1 MKSFFSSKNTSLDA
15 ALDYTDKKIPVFPV
29 VFYETTKN
37 VGTICPSSSATTDKT
52 TIQQWFL
59 ENPTALVAI
68 PTGAPSGIIAVET
81 DEESFTAKTPCFIN
95 LFGKKTYLFKLPE
108 GCEALCS
115 GGKNGL
121 TWKSDLG
128 SVVLPSPLEIVADGE
143 LEELPAEM
151 LAKTKELSAG
161 EKVIKRLTPKEEEIT
176 QEEEEEE
183 IFTGE
188 LPALPL
194 ECLPPQLA
202 QIIKGV
208 SKVFCVSPWLPFAAA
223 LRTSS
228 TIIGANIQL
237 EHRQVAPAHLWLC
250 LVGEPSSGKT
260 EICRFFNTSVYRM
273 QQFYCKFHET
283 AMEEYKNLLQKY
295 EDEKKIADKEG
306 TNPALKKPV
315 LPAKTALYVDD
326 ITPESLVTMLKDN
339 PGGLSWDCDEIK
351 TLLSSFGRYGGN
363 GSGDAAKSRLLS
375 MYSGAP
381 IKLDR
386 KGAESALMIQQ
397 GWLSIFGTTQPSIL
411 PTLFSKDDR
420 GSGFLQR
427 FMFIHSEQT
436 TPTPRA
442 TRPYLTDFSTETE
455 QIFGD
460 MLMQVVRVEP
470 NNDES
475 KPVFIRIEKKG
486 QELLDKFCDEMTKE
500 AFYLSGSGEEA
511 EESKSR
517 AGRWCEQLP
526 RLILIIHA
534 LEKCCGCGQIA
545 SMISEKTV
553 VNTIKIFQALQK
565 HSCLAWDK
573 IRGKTIKKEKNNNI
587 LEIVEKYLDKSSE
600 ITLSLLST
608 EKMDSGKTKF
618 EAILEEI
625 GGKYSSIATK
635 QKLTKALIEVGF
647 HKQKINVGTKFTIS
661 KIDFEK
667 AVGQIKKDDDTK
679 TTMPTTTTM
688 TENQAEFLSELTNGI
703 F

>member
-1 MKSFFSSKNTSLDA
+1 MKNFFSSKNTSLEA
-15 ALDYTDKKIPVFPV
+15 ALHYADKKIPVFPV
-29 VFYETTKN
+29 IFYDTTKTF
-37 VGTICPSSSATTDKT
+37 GCISSFSEATTDKK
-52 TIQQWFL
+52 TIVQWFT
-59 ENPTALVAI
+59 ENPAALVVI
-68 PTGAPSGIIAVET
+68 PTGEASGIVAISV
-81 DEESFTAKTPCFIN
+81 DEGTTFTAKTPCFTG

-108 GCEALCS
+108 GENFGS
-115 GGKNGL
+115 GKGGGL
-121 TWKSDLG
+121 EWKGDLG
-128 SVVLPSPLEIVADGE
+128 SVVLPSPLAIVADGE
-143 LEELPAEM
+143 LEVLPDEIAAKMKEVSAAEVV
-151 LAKTKELSAG
+151 AG
-161 EKVIKRLTPKEEEIT
+161 QEEAD
-176 QEEEEEE
+176 QGEEEEQEN
-183 IFTGE
+183 GE
-188 LPALPL
+188 LPGLPL

-202 QIIKGV
+202 QIIRGV

-260 EICRFFNTSVYRM
+260 EICRFFNASVYRM
-273 QQFYCKFHET
+273 QQFYCKSHEN

-295 EDEKKIADKEG
+295 EEEKKLAEKGG
-306 TNPALKKPV
+306 TSPALKKPV
-315 LPAKTALYVDD
+315 QPTKTALYVDD

-411 PTLFSKDDR
+411 PTLFNKDDR

-470 NNDES
+470 NNEES

-486 QELLDKFCDEMTKE
+486 QEILDKFCDEMTKE
-500 AFYLSGSGEEA
+500 AFYLSGNGEEA

-534 LEKCCGCGQIA
+534 LEKCCGYGQIA

-553 VNTIKIFQALQK
+553 VNAIKIFQALQK

-573 IRGKTIKKEKNNNI
+573 IRGKTIKKEKNNSI

-600 ITLSLLST
+600 ITFSLLST
-608 EKMDSGKTKF
+608 EKIDSGKTKF
-618 EAILEEI
+618 DAILEEI

-661 KIDFEK
+661 KKDFEK
-667 AVGQIKKDDDTK
+667 AVGKIKKEDDTK
-679 TTMPTTTTM
+679 MPMPAM
-688 TENQAEFLSELTNGI
+688 TNEQAEFLEELTNGI